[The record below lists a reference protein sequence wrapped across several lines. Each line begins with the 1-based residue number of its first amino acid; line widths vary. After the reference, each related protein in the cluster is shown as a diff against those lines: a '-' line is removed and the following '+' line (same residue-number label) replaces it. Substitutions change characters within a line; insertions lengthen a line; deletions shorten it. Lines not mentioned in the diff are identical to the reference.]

1 MMSRLVPALTFE
13 TSAGDRAGEA
23 RFRLLAEIDRL
34 GSISAAAKATGFS
47 YKGAW
52 DAVNAMNNLFPRPL
66 IVKRAGGASGGGTEV
81 TEEGRRAL
89 AVHRQLTAALG
100 EVTARLE
107 TVISA
112 NPGLALSVDNMFGSP
127 FMRTSARNC
136 YHGVVEAVSHGAVNA
151 EILLKIAPDVTL
163 AVIVTEASVANLA
176 LEPGVEAY
184 ALIKASTPILLEGGD
199 NVVSSARNRI
209 TGTVVSVEPGAVNA
223 EVVLDIGGGKTLCAI
238 ITGKSAEAMDIA
250 PGKQMTALIKA
261 SQIILALG

>member
-1 MMSRLVPALTFE
+1 MSRLSPALTFE
-13 TSAGDRAGEA
+13 TSSGDRAGEA
-23 RFRLLAEIDRL
+23 RFALLAAIDRL

-66 IVKRAGGASGGGTEV
+66 IVKHAGGASGGGTQV

-89 AVHRQLTAALG
+89 AAHRQLTAALG
-100 EVTARLE
+100 DVMARLE
-107 TVISA
+107 AVISE
-112 NPGLALSVDNMFGSP
+112 NPNISLPGENLFWSP

-136 YHGVVEAVSHGAVNA
+136 YHGVVDAVSHGAVNA

-163 AVIVTEASVANLA
+163 AVIVTEPSVANLG
-176 LEPGVEAY
+176 LEPGREAY
-184 ALIKASTPILLEGGD
+184 ALIKASTPILLDDGD
-199 NVVSSARNRI
+199 NVLSSARNRI
-209 TGTVVSVEPGAVNA
+209 AGTVVTVEPGAVNA

-238 ITGKSAEAMDIA
+238 ITGKSAETMELA
-250 PGKQMTALIKA
+250 PGKRMTALIKA